1 MIENLFTWLAQLIES
16 TLIIAFFGAFLWGIL
31 SILLSP
37 CHLSSIPLIIG
48 FIGQQGK
55 MPVKRAFFISLSF
68 SIGILIT
75 IGAIGTITALMG
87 RMLGDIGKWG
97 NYLVAG
103 IFFLVGFYLLDILK
117 IQFPGM
123 SDIKM
128 KKRGVWA
135 AFFLG
140 LIFGI
145 ALGPCT
151 FAYMA
156 PILAVA
162 FSASSTNILIG
173 ILLLFFYGIGHC
185 LVIVLAGTFTEMI
198 QKYLNW
204 TEKSK
209 GTIILKRVCGIF
221 VLIGGIY
228 MLII

>member
-1 MIENLFTWLAQLIES
+1 
-16 TLIIAFFGAFLWGIL
+16 
-31 SILLSP
+31 
-37 CHLSSIPLIIG
+37 
-48 FIGQQGK
+48 

-103 IFFLVGFYLLDILK
+103 IFFLVGLYLLDILK

-123 SDIKM
+123 SDVKM

-135 AFFLG
+135 AFLLG

-162 FSASSTNILIG
+162 FSASSTNILVG
-173 ILLLFFYGIGHC
+173 ILLLLFYGIGHC

-221 VLIGGIY
+221 VIIGGIY
-228 MLII
+228 MLTM